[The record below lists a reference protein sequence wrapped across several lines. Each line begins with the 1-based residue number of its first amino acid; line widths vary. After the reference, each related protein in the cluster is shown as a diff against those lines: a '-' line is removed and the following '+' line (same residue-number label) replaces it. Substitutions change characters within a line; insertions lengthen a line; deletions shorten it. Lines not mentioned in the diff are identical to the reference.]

1 MGGGFAPRFVFEA
14 AFLILLAVGAGFAN
28 LRPVVIVAV
37 MAAGWLLVSLI
48 EYFAW
53 RAASQAALRL
63 GTLAQRAEPAREW
76 SVNEILV
83 PESELAVVEPEPAE
97 LTTVLPPEQGV
108 EETEPPAAEEPE
120 PESETAAEP
129 EPEPEPEP
137 ARAPRRRR
145 LRRRL
150 RRRKAEEAA
159 E

>member
-1 MGGGFAPRFVFEA
+1 MGGGFAPRFAFEA

-37 MAAGWLLVSLI
+37 MAGGWLIVTLI

-63 GTLAQRAEPAREW
+63 GMLAQRAEAAPEW
-76 SVNEILV
+76 SVEEILV
-83 PESELAVVEPEPAE
+83 PESEFAVAEPEPAE
-97 LTTVLPPEQGV
+97 LTTVLPPEPEV
-108 EETEPPAAEEPE
+108 EETEPPAPE
-120 PESETAAEP
+120 QAEP

-137 ARAPRRRR
+137 ARAPM
-145 LRRRL
+145 RRRL